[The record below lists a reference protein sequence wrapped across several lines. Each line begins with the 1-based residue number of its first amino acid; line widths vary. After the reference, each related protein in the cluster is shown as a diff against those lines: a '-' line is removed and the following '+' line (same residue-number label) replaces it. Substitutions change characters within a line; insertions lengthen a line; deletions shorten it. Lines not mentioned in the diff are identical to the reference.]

1 MDIPRPDDEGSRPKH
16 DDFPEHF
23 VVPDDL
29 SELSSEVAVV
39 RAELR
44 RARRQARLR
53 AVVDLCRARDIL
65 QQMVFLTFN
74 HTPVITKGSYAE
86 PLILG
91 ASTLQKQITR
101 RADQAYQS
109 GRSWRPKW
117 RVLTVFK
124 NLAWKVT
131 DFPVHRKRVC
141 FRISPAI

>member
-1 MDIPRPDDEGSRPKH
+1 
-16 DDFPEHF
+16 
-23 VVPDDL
+23 
-29 SELSSEVAVV
+29 
-39 RAELR
+39 
-44 RARRQARLR
+44 
-53 AVVDLCRARDIL
+53 
-65 QQMVFLTFN
+65 MVFLTFN

-124 NLAWKVT
+124 NLALKVT
-131 DFPVHRKRVC
+131 GFPVHRKRVC